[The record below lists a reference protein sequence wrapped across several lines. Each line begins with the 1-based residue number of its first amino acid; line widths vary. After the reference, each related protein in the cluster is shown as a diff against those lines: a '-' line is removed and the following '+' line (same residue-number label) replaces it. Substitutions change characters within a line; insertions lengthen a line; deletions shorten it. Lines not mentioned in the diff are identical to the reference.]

1 MLDGFT
7 PFRYAEAEV
16 IDMTLGENLQR
27 LRKEKGLSQ
36 EDVAR
41 ALFVSRQTISKWE
54 TDKAEPG
61 VDNLKA
67 LADLYEVTLDQ
78 LTGRARTGTDSKES
92 YEQTPSDQ
100 YRTMALIRLA
110 VWLAVAAAGQLHG
123 GEPFQILAFAGTLG
137 SAAVFLSLWFRS
149 IYIWG
154 GILCGEGLSI
164 LVSAACTICAKQ
176 LASGMISV
184 GLAAMLGIWV
194 KYLTSQ
200 SVRQLFYEK

>member
-1 MLDGFT
+1 
-7 PFRYAEAEV
+7 
-16 IDMTLGENLQR
+16 MTLGENLQR

-36 EDVAR
+36 EDVAQ

-67 LADLYEVTLDQ
+67 LADLYQVTLDQ
-78 LTGRARTGTDSKES
+78 LTGRTQAGTAPKES
-92 YEQTPSDQ
+92 HEKTPSDQ

-123 GEPFQILAFAGTLG
+123 GEPFQVLAFVGALG
-137 SAAVFLSLWFRS
+137 SVAVFLSLWFRS
-149 IYIWG
+149 IYVWG
-154 GILCGEGLSI
+154 SILCGEGLSI
-164 LVSAACTICAKQ
+164 LVSAVCTIFAKQ
-176 LASGMISV
+176 LASGIISI

-194 KYLTSQ
+194 KYLSSE

>member
-1 MLDGFT
+1 M
-7 PFRYAEAEV
+7 
-16 IDMTLGENLQR
+16 
-27 LRKEKGLSQ
+27 
-36 EDVAR
+36 
-41 ALFVSRQTISKWE
+41 SRQTISKWE

-78 LTGRARTGTDSKES
+78 LTGRAQMETYSKGS
-92 YEQTPSDQ
+92 HEQTPSDQ

-123 GEPFQILAFAGTLG
+123 GEPFQVLAFAGTLG

-149 IYIWG
+149 IYVWG

-164 LVSAACTICAKQ
+164 LVSAICTICAKQ
-176 LASGMISV
+176 LASGIISV

-194 KYLTSQ
+194 KYLSSE

>member
-1 MLDGFT
+1 
-7 PFRYAEAEV
+7 
-16 IDMTLGENLQR
+16 MTLGENLQR
-27 LRKEKGLSQ
+27 LRKEKELSQ

-78 LTGRARTGTDSKES
+78 L
-92 YEQTPSDQ
+92 
-100 YRTMALIRLA
+100 
-110 VWLAVAAAGQLHG
+110 
-123 GEPFQILAFAGTLG
+123 
-137 SAAVFLSLWFRS
+137 
-149 IYIWG
+149 
-154 GILCGEGLSI
+154 
-164 LVSAACTICAKQ
+164 
-176 LASGMISV
+176 ASGMISV